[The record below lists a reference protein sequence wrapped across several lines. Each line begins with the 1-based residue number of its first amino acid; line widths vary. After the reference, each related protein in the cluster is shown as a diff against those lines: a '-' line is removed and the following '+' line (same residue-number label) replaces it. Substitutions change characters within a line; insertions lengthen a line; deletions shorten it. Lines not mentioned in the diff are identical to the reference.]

1 MIRGVI
7 FDMDGLMFDTER
19 LSTEFWRQAGKTFGT
34 EISAEAVD
42 SFRGRNGQ
50 AIRSIFEEL
59 YGEVLNYDQVV
70 QVKRQLAAEHYQ
82 TIGVPVKKGLLELL
96 EYLKEHR
103 IRMAVATS
111 TNHRTAELMLQTAG
125 VYGYFQKIVYGD
137 TVERSKPYPDI
148 FQKAAEELGLS
159 AKDCLVLEDST
170 VGIEAAKASGSHVI
184 HIPDLIRVP
193 EEVKRGIDAEL
204 ENLHDV
210 IGWLEEDL

>member
-42 SFRGRNGQ
+42 RFRGRNSQ
-50 AIRSIFEEL
+50 AIRGIFEEI
-59 YGEVLNYDQVV
+59 YGEALDYDQVV
-70 QVKRQLAAEHYQ
+70 QVKRRLASEHYE
-82 TIGVPVKKGLLELL
+82 TIGVPVKDGLLELL
-96 EYLKEHR
+96 EYLKDHE

-148 FQKAAEELGLS
+148 FQKAANELGLS
-159 AKDCLVLEDST
+159 PEDCLVLEDST
-170 VGIEAAKASGSHVI
+170 VGLEAAKASGSYVI

-193 EEVKRGIDAEL
+193 EEVKAGINAEL
-204 ENLHDV
+204 ESLRDV
-210 IGWLEEDL
+210 IGWMEENS